1 MPAVSAQKSP
11 VWFRQWL
18 TWGLLPV
25 LLTGAVSLSGCNWFG
40 PKPVLPPG
48 QQAPIASDEVAVF
61 FSKYQG
67 NQSIA
72 EPVIRKIPEAAKA
85 EPLKFALTELL
96 KGPSAEEK
104 TQGFYTE
111 IPKGTQLLGVAQDP
125 KVITINLSGQF
136 ATGGGSTSITQRLE
150 ELKRTIKAIDT
161 QHEITVQVDGKPL
174 ELLGGE
180 GLEVPGSLQSEPQ

>member
-1 MPAVSAQKSP
+1 MPAVSAPKSA

-18 TWGLLPV
+18 TLGLLS
-25 LLTGAVSLSGCNWFG
+25 LLVMVAVSLSGCNWFG

-48 QQAPIASDEVAVF
+48 QQAPIAADEVAVF

-67 NQSIA
+67 NQSIVEA
-72 EPVIRKIPEAAKA
+72 VIRKIPEAAKA

-96 KGPSAEEK
+96 KGPTAEEK

-111 IPKGTQLLGVAQDP
+111 IPKGTQLLAITQDP
-125 KVITINLSGQF
+125 KVLTINLSSPF
-136 ATGGGSTSITQRLE
+136 ATGGGSTSVTQRLE
-150 ELKRTIKAIDT
+150 ELKRTVKAIDT

-180 GLEVPGSLQSEPQ
+180 GLQVPGTMQSEQQ